1 MSIGS
6 KQIRIRISNAFG
18 LDDLPITA
26 MTVAIPG
33 NGSAGVNGSAG
44 ASDVEIYT
52 LQTVTF
58 GGNTS
63 ITVPNGA
70 LVVSDPL
77 NFPIEPQSEIA
88 VTMYLESG
96 QASNYITS
104 HPGSRTNTF
113 YSFGNYV
120 RAQNMSDPSTQVE
133 AHWCEVI

>member
-6 KQIRIRISNAFG
+6 EQIRIRVSNAFG
-18 LDDLPITA
+18 LNDLPITA

-44 ASDVEIYT
+44 ASDIELST

-58 GGNTS
+58 GGNIS
-63 ITVPNGA
+63 ITVPDGA
-70 LVVSDPL
+70 LAVSDPL
-77 NFPIEPQSEIA
+77 NFAITSQSELA
-88 VTMYLESG
+88 VTMYLENG

-104 HPGSRTNTF
+104 HPGSRTNTY

-120 RAQNMSDPSTQVE
+120 NAQNISDPSTQVE
-133 AHWCEVI
+133 AHW